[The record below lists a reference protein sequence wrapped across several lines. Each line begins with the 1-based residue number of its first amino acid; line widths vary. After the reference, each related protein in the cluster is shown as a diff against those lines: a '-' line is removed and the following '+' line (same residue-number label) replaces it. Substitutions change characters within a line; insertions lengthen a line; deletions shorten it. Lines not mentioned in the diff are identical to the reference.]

1 MSTPLKNQ
9 HHERFAQEIA
19 TGKTA
24 VQAYRAVAGND
35 NPGGET
41 MGSRWL
47 PRTDVQNRVADL
59 IRDRTAAA
67 TMTAAERRQIVAE
80 IARDKTV
87 PPTVRLNATII
98 DAKHAG
104 EFMARSRR
112 RAKPPAPFPCPS
124 RAAALRFCRHP
135 ATPPTPPTARLRR

>member
-19 TGKTA
+19 NGKTA
-24 VQAYRAVAGND
+24 VEACRAVAGND
-35 NPGGET
+35 KPGRQA
-41 MGSRWL
+41 MGPRWL
-47 PRTDVQNRVADL
+47 TRADVQRRVADL

-80 IARDKTV
+80 IARDKNV
-87 PPTVRLNATII
+87 PPAVRLNATII

-104 EFMARSRR
+104 EFMDYAEHE
-112 RAKPPAPFPCPS
+112 RAKDS
-124 RAAALRFCRHP
+124 
-135 ATPPTPPTARLRR
+135 ARLRLILPDLFSPPRLLEGE